1 MLIEL
6 KLLAL
11 IIVANGAPI
20 IVADVLR
27 AHWAAPVDGGLRLA
41 NGQTLFGAA
50 KTWRGLA
57 SAFVFTIPCALLLD
71 LPALVGVLMA
81 GGAMLGDLT
90 SSFIKRRLRVASS
103 GRALGLDQ
111 IPESLL
117 PLLAA
122 QSFVELSATQII
134 VLVLAF
140 VLIELL
146 LSRVLFKLRLR
157 NRPY

>member
-11 IIVANGAPI
+11 LIVANGAPI

-27 AHWAAPVDGGLRLA
+27 AHWATPVDCGLRLA
-41 NGQTLFGAA
+41 DGQALFGSA

-57 SAFVFTIPCALLLD
+57 GAFVFTVPCALLLG
-71 LPALVGVLMA
+71 LPANIGVLMA
-81 GGAMLGDLT
+81 AGAMLGDLI
-90 SSFIKRRLRVASS
+90 SSFVKRRLRFESS
-103 GRALGLDQ
+103 NQALVLDQ

-117 PLLAA
+117 PLLAVQAFIALSLA
-122 QSFVELSATQII
+122 QIV

-140 VLIELL
+140 MVLELL
-146 LSRVLFKLRLR
+146 LSRVLFKLHLR
-157 NRPY
+157 NRPF